1 MSSPHI
7 LVVADTAEAANYLA
21 NQLLPQAGYITTL
34 AEDFAVP
41 PPCDAILC
49 DVTHLRGSPL
59 AGLKAQRRMGSQAP
73 AMLMAH
79 RLTEEMAVEV
89 FALGVREF
97 VAKPV
102 EDDLLLGK
110 LAEFVS
116 RIMQEKE
123 QARVAESLEKTK
135 ATLARRLDEM
145 AVLSRIGRSIAALS
159 DLDTLLS
166 RIVEAGVYLT
176 RADEGA
182 IFLLDEESG
191 QLLLRAEQGLGTKQ
205 AQIIRQPSNDS
216 DAMAAL
222 RSGEP
227 IMKSGEAEHKVR
239 TGYLVRALINV
250 PIIIGRKPIGVLA
263 VYNHGTQ
270 SFETADQTVLISLA
284 DFAAIALDKVNSL
297 ERYERQIAAA
307 LETAHKVKLHA
318 ETLFDPVDGIEAQAD
333 TLLSGGFDPL
343 TEKQRTAVARI
354 KQATTRLKEIV
365 GFIREE
371 LAKEA

>member
-1 MSSPHI
+1 MNSPHI
-7 LVVADTAEAANYLA
+7 LVVADTTEAADYLVSR
-21 NQLLPQAGYITTL
+21 LLPQTGYVATL
-34 AEDFAVP
+34 AEDFSVP
-41 PPCDAILC
+41 PPCDVILC
-49 DVTHLRGSPL
+49 DVTRLRGDPL

-79 RLTEEMAVEV
+79 RITEEMAAEV

-97 VAKPV
+97 VAKPI
-102 EDDLLLGK
+102 EDDLLLDK
-110 LAEFVS
+110 LAKFVNQV
-116 RIMQEKE
+116 MQERE
-123 QARVAESLEKTK
+123 QSKVVESLERTK

-145 AVLSRIGRSIAALS
+145 AVLSRIGRSVASLS
-159 DLDTLLS
+159 DTETLLS

-182 IFLLDEESG
+182 IFLLDEETG

-216 DAMAAL
+216 DAMAVL
-222 RSGEP
+222 QSGEP
-227 IMKSGEAEHKVR
+227 IMRGGEAEHKVR

-250 PIIIGRKPIGVLA
+250 PIVVGKKVIGVLA

-270 SFETADQTVLISLA
+270 SFEAADQTVLVSLA
-284 DFAAIALDKVNSL
+284 DFAAIALDKVSSL
-297 ERYERQIAAA
+297 ARYERQITGA

-318 ETLFDPVDGIEAQAD
+318 ETLFDPVDGIEAQVD
-333 TLLSGGFDPL
+333 TLLSGGFGLL
-343 TEKQRTAVARI
+343 TEQQHTAVSRI

-371 LAKEA
+371 LREA

>member
-7 LVVADTAEAANYLA
+7 LVVADTTEAADYLVSR
-21 NQLLPQAGYITTL
+21 LLPQAGYVATL
-34 AEDFAVP
+34 AEDFSVP
-41 PPCDAILC
+41 PPCDVILC
-49 DVTHLRGSPL
+49 DVTRLRGDPL

-79 RLTEEMAVEV
+79 RITEEMAAEV
-89 FALGVREF
+89 FALGVQEF
-97 VAKPV
+97 VAKPI

-110 LAEFVS
+110 LAKFVNQV
-116 RIMQEKE
+116 MQERE
-123 QARVAESLEKTK
+123 QSKVVESLERTK

-145 AVLSRIGRSIAALS
+145 AVLSRIGRSVASLS
-159 DLDTLLS
+159 DTDTLLS

-182 IFLLDEESG
+182 IFLLDEETG

-216 DAMAAL
+216 DAMAVL
-222 RSGEP
+222 QSGEP
-227 IMKSGEAEHKVR
+227 IMRGGETEHKVR

-250 PIIIGRKPIGVLA
+250 PIVVGKKVIGVLA

-270 SFETADQTVLISLA
+270 SFEAADQTVLVSLA

-297 ERYERQIAAA
+297 AQCERQITGA

-318 ETLFDPVDGIEAQAD
+318 ETLFDPVDGIEAQVD
-333 TLLSGGFDPL
+333 TLLSGGFGPL
-343 TEKQRTAVARI
+343 TEQQHTAVSRI
-354 KQATTRLKEIV
+354 KQAATRLKEIV

-371 LAKEA
+371 LREA